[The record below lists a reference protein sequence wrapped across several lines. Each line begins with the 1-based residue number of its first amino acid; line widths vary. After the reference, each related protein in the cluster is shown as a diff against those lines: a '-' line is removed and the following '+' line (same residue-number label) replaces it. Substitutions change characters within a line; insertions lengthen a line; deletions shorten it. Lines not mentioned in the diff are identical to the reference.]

1 MTNGISEKIK
11 ILRNI
16 ASEND
21 DNKNEK
27 YLEIDSIKFLPFR
40 LTTLNIFIDL
50 LEKYRNSYDNF
61 LLKIFIV
68 TEKIKLSLKNNKN
81 IHHET
86 LIQFLNDIENYEYN
100 IVTMDLKKARDI
112 LTKINDKIYFCKYK
126 IITTNFSTS
135 LLSDELRKK

>member
-1 MTNGISEKIK
+1 MTNDISEKIK

-68 TEKIKLSLKNNKN
+68 TEKIKLSLKKNKN

-112 LTKINDKIYFCKYK
+112 LTKINYKIYFCKYK
-126 IITTNFSTS
+126 IVTNFSTS
-135 LLSDELRKK
+135 LLKDELRKK